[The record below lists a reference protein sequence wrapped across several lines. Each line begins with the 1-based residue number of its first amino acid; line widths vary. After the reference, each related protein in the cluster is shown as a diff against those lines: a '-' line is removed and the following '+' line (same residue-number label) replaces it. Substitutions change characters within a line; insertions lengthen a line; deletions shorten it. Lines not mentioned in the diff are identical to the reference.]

1 MSSPA
6 LERAL
11 LSEAWTAL
19 MGDGGPELVA
29 PALTGEADDLPSR
42 FAVAEVATAA
52 VATALAAAA
61 ALQHERSGHRPAI
74 RLDRGTVAAA
84 VRSERFF
91 RGGTRSTG
99 MGFAPL
105 SRFWRARDGWV
116 RTHANYPWHRDALLG
131 VLGIAG
137 DDDGDQ
143 GHGDDQGAVAAAISD
158 RSVEALERDVFAA
171 GGIAAGVRTLDEW
184 RRHPQ
189 GATVAAEPLVAHRHE
204 PGAGARRRPPG
215 DGAPMA
221 GIRVL
226 DLTRVIAGPVCTR
239 YLGALGADVLRLDP
253 PQRPDLAPGEVADT
267 LLAKRTAIL
276 DAATAEGEAALHG
289 LLAAADVL
297 VAGYRP
303 GALDRFGLSEDAL
316 VDRHPGLVV
325 VLLDAWGHTGPWS
338 GRRGFDSVV
347 QAPTGIAAGESV
359 GDSVGG
365 WGAGAMGEPGDP
377 GDPGDD
383 AQPGA
388 LPCQLLDH
396 GTGYLAAAAVLD
408 GVRRR
413 YRDGGT
419 HIRRL
424 SLARTAAWLSSA
436 TPHPPGDPAR
446 AARDR
451 HDRDDPRERDEPDD
465 RHDRAQHDGRAEHD
479 EPDDRHHRHHRHDR
493 DDRHGC
499 DSHAE
504 RDDCDEPD
512 DRHDRDDRPERD
524 ALTNRDWRN
533 GREDRSGREDREDP
547 TNRRRGDP
555 AGQPAGLSD
564 RFQRIDTGST
574 AVTAVR
580 PPGQLDDHRLEWPVP
595 LARYGADV
603 AAWNQ
608 P

>member
-19 MGDGGPELVA
+19 VGDGGPELVA

-61 ALQHERSGHRPAI
+61 ALQHERSGHRPPI

-116 RTHANYPWHRDALLG
+116 RTHANYAWHRDALLG

-137 DDDGDQ
+137 DQ
-143 GHGDDQGAVAAAISD
+143 GHRDDQGAVAAAISD
-158 RSVEALERDVFAA
+158 RSVEGLERDVFAA

-189 GATVAAEPLVAHRHE
+189 GAAVAAEPLVAHRHE
-204 PGAGARRRPPG
+204 PAAGLRRRPPG

-276 DAATAEGEAALHG
+276 DAATAEGGAALHG

-359 GDSVGG
+359 GESLDDAVGG
-365 WGAGAMGEPGDP
+365 WVAGAMGEPGDD
-377 GDPGDD
+377 G
-383 AQPGA
+383 QPGA

-424 SLARTAAWLSSA
+424 SLARTAAWLTSA
-436 TPHPPGDPAR
+436 TPHPPGGPAR
-446 AARDR
+446 AARD
-451 HDRDDPRERDEPDD
+451 
-465 RHDRAQHDGRAEHD
+465 
-479 EPDDRHHRHHRHDR
+479 
-493 DDRHGC
+493 
-499 DSHAE
+499 
-504 RDDCDEPD
+504 
-512 DRHDRDDRPERD
+512 DRHDRDEG
-524 ALTNRDWRN
+524 L
-533 GREDRSGREDREDP
+533 GVGEDREDP

-564 RFQRIDTGST
+564 PFQRIDTGST

-580 PPGQLDDHRLEWPVP
+580 PPGQLDDHRLEWPAP

-603 AAWNQ
+603 AAWNR